1 MKYIISNRGVVNCV
15 VAETTYT
22 FDKNHPN
29 YDKLVAY
36 LENGNVEHFEASYD
50 IASAIQHY
58 CEGYVDVKNGTLHWD
73 GVEMPEL
80 FTDRIVQMKR
90 EGFNFEPML
99 NFLDN
104 INDNPSDK
112 AIVEL
117 FDFMQHEHLPI
128 TEDGSFLAY
137 KAVDENFKDK
147 WTGQLDNSVGSTV
160 EIDRDEVDNNRDRG
174 CSHGLHVGSHDY
186 VKSYGDE
193 DGGDQFLIVKVNP
206 TDVVSVPTCSR
217 YQKLRCCKYEVV
229 ALFTDPFDKSV
240 YMGDKPAKAVQYDE
254 AWRENIRERISM
266 FSKLVNKEAVAV

>member
-1 MKYIISNRGVVNCV
+1 MKFIISNQGVVNCV
-15 VAETTYT
+15 VDGTTYT

-29 YDKLVAY
+29 YKKLVAY

-73 GVEMPEL
+73 GEEMPEL

-104 INDNPSDK
+104 LNTNPSDK

-128 TEDGSFLAY
+128 TEDGHFLAY
-137 KAVDENFKDK
+137 KAVNKDFKDK
-147 WTGQLDNSVGSTV
+147 WSGEFDNSIGNTV
-160 EIDRDEVDNNRDRG
+160 EVDRDKVDNNRGNG
-174 CSHGLHVGSHDY
+174 CSHGLHVGSHEY
-186 VKSYGDE
+186 VKDYGNE
-193 DGGDQFLIVKVNP
+193 DGGDQFIIVKVNP
-206 TDVVSVPTCSR
+206 QDVVSVPTCSR

-240 YMGDKPAKAVQYDE
+240 FMGDTPTKTVQYDE
-254 AWRENIRERISM
+254 AWKDNIRERISV
-266 FSKLVNKEAVAV
+266 FSKLMSRETVVV